1 MDTPVT
7 RLRLR
12 VSPGAGRSAVV
23 GRHGPAWK
31 VRVAAA
37 PERGRANDAL
47 VELLAETLALP
58 RPNVRLVSG
67 LGARDKIVELSG
79 IDAEETE
86 CRLAAAG
93 GKETG

>member
-23 GRHGPAWK
+23 GRHGAAWK
-31 VRVAAA
+31 LRVAAP
-37 PERGRANDAL
+37 PERGKANDA
-47 VELLAETLALP
+47 VVDLLAATLALP

-67 LGARDKIVELSG
+67 LGARDKIVELAG
-79 IDAEETE
+79 IDAGETDR
-86 CRLAAAG
+86 RLAAAG